1 MDSPIFTSYM
11 KMQNFISLD
20 TTCFIVENMSINA
33 VLDILLIPHVDTDGE
48 LISGLMAQLDEQFF
62 TFNGVQFYIKRADL
76 RYLLADALNVYGK
89 NKANIAQYNNLFTTV
104 FPSLR
109 CYISGKGM
117 NYCRQAFL
125 DRDNMLF
132 DCHVLDLQGAYGQE
146 CNFHFTRND
155 IAVDCVNAPQDLIN
169 DIYMQWFK
177 ADQACHRSTGYDISN
192 RDFVF
197 VNIAAQG
204 GRGLAFDPRVNSDQR
219 TLYIGSKNS
228 DCLMRV
234 YDKYMQKLDL
244 SGCFDFDCEP
254 YFDGIDNTD
263 IKNWTRFEVQFRNL
277 RSQEFAS
284 SRTLTSPEAF
294 LHFIYCRFA
303 CCPRANCVGRG
314 DIKSTP
320 FPFWQQFFDQ
330 FLSAPITLNN
340 HFVKLETAPLP
351 RADLQIDNVISSL
364 LVYMIGNHM
373 SPDEMYY
380 NLLDRLLKALNSHLY
395 PEFKPKLLS
404 ALKKLASIGEDLS
417 SYEYLQ
423 YNSDAHVFGLY
434 KGKNVYYSAKFQKYV
449 DSQALKQVKKLEIS
463 LSSK

>member
-1 MDSPIFTSYM
+1 MDSSIFTKDM
-11 KMQNFISLD
+11 QMQNFISLD

-33 VLDILLIPHVDTDGE
+33 VLDILLIPHVDSDGE

-62 TFNGVQFYIKRADL
+62 TFNGVQFYIKRSDL

-89 NKANIAQYNNLFTTV
+89 NKANLAQYNNLFTTV

-125 DRDNMLF
+125 DRENTFF
-132 DCHVLDLQGAYGQE
+132 DCHVLDLQAAYGQS

-155 IAVDCVNAPQDLIN
+155 IAVDCINAPQDLIN
-169 DIYMQWFK
+169 DIYFKWFE
-177 ADQACHRSTGYDISN
+177 ADQACHRPTGYDISN

-204 GRGLAFDPRVNSDQR
+204 GRGLAFDPRVNSEQR

-228 DCLMRV
+228 DCLMRI

-244 SGCFDFDCEP
+244 SGCFDFDCDP

-277 RSQEFAS
+277 RAQEFAT
-284 SRTLTSPEAF
+284 SRTLSSPEAF
-294 LHFIYCRFA
+294 LHFIYARFA

-320 FPFWQQFFDQ
+320 FPFWQQFFDK
-330 FLSAPITLNN
+330 FLNAPITLNN
-340 HFVKLETAPLP
+340 HFV
-351 RADLQIDNVISSL
+351 
-364 LVYMIGNHM
+364 
-373 SPDEMYY
+373 
-380 NLLDRLLKALNSHLY
+380 
-395 PEFKPKLLS
+395 
-404 ALKKLASIGEDLS
+404 
-417 SYEYLQ
+417 
-423 YNSDAHVFGLY
+423 
-434 KGKNVYYSAKFQKYV
+434 
-449 DSQALKQVKKLEIS
+449 
-463 LSSK
+463 